1 MRVRAGIVAF
11 LVFCWVGSAAAESSA
26 DRFAAQ
32 LAGPLG
38 VSEGSVVADI
48 GAGDGS
54 YAIAMS
60 RVVGPTGKVFATEL
74 EEEDRSEIQNEV
86 DEAGATNVQ
95 VMKAEFEATGLPAAS
110 CDAVYLRRVYHHIT
124 SPEPFD
130 RSLFETIRPGGRLV
144 IVDFRPT
151 WWLAL
156 FTPEGIPEDRGGHGI
171 EPALVARE
179 LEAAGFRHIETR
191 EKWDPDSWFNRDF
204 GVIFERPANGS

>member
-1 MRVRAGIVAF
+1 MAVRISAV
-11 LVFCWVGSAAAESSA
+11 LLLMLSCVGSAAAESSA

-32 LAGPLG
+32 VAERLE

-54 YAIAMS
+54 YAIAIS
-60 RVVGPTGKVFATEL
+60 QVVGPTGTVYATEL
-74 EEEDRSEIQNEV
+74 EEEDRADIQREV
-86 DEAGATNVQ
+86 NDASVPHIQ
-95 VMKAEFEATGLPAAS
+95 VMKAEIESTGLPAAS

-130 RSLFETIRPGGRLV
+130 RSLFETIRPGGRLA

-171 EPALVARE
+171 QPALVVKE
-179 LEAAGFRHIETR
+179 LEAAGFKHIETH
-191 EKWDPDSWFNRDF
+191 EEWDPDSWFNRDF
-204 GVIFERPANGS
+204 GVIFERPTNGS